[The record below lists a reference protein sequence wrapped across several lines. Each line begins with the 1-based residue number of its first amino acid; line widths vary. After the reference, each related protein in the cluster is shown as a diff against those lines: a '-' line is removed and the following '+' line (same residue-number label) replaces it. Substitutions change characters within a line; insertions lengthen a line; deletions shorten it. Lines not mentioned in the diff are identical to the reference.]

1 MPCGRLATQGAS
13 PQALAFAKVMGQGEG
28 SLLAVHWLFDSGS
41 SEAALAKG
49 FSVRTPGEDLSIP
62 LLAGQA
68 PAEWCSQ
75 RLSGFARSFR

>member
-41 SEAALAKG
+41 SEAAMARASLFG
-49 FSVRTPGEDLSIP
+49 RQVRTYPFHYLP
-62 LLAGQA
+62 AKLLQNGAA
-68 PAEWCSQ
+68 SA
-75 RLSGFARSFR
+75 